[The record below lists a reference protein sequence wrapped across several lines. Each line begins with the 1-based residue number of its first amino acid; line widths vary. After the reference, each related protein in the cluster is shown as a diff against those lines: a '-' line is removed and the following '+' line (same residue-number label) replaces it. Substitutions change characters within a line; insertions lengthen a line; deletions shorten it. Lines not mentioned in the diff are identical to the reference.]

1 MSHARSTTPAAVL
14 EESEEQ
20 PLPLQDKSNFSE
32 GHPDGAASLNDCGDK
47 TVNNDAQSTQFKHS
61 ANTPTGHTG
70 HGTDNAIYDK
80 FPLYHKHIITV
91 VVSFCGFLAPISST
105 SILAA
110 IPEVAATYN
119 TTGTTINISNALYM
133 LFMGLSPLF
142 WGPIGGVWGRRLSL
156 ASSSLIWNMYSLL
169 TPIRYVLNPRFHL
182 TSPLQS
188 GLFYIAP
195 GCGYLLGT
203 FFGGRWADYIVRKW
217 IRKRDGERV
226 PEDRLRAC
234 VPFLGVVLPCCM
246 LIYGWSIEKEKGG
259 IALPVVFMFLQGVAQ
274 LFSFPCLNTYCLD
287 VMQGQSAEVTAAN
300 YVMRYAFAALGSA
313 FCLPAIEKIGVG
325 GFSTISAG
333 FLIVAAGL
341 TWLTTQFG
349 RGWRDAVD
357 ERKKERGAEEGR
369 VGTNENDAA

>member
-1 MSHARSTTPAAVL
+1 
-14 EESEEQ
+14 
-20 PLPLQDKSNFSE
+20 
-32 GHPDGAASLNDCGDK
+32 
-47 TVNNDAQSTQFKHS
+47 
-61 ANTPTGHTG
+61 
-70 HGTDNAIYDK
+70 
-80 FPLYHKHIITV
+80 
-91 VVSFCGFLAPISST
+91 
-105 SILAA
+105 
-110 IPEVAATYN
+110 
-119 TTGTTINISNALYM
+119 
-133 LFMGLSPLF
+133 
-142 WGPIGGVWGRRLSL
+142 
-156 ASSSLIWNMYSLL
+156 MYSLL

-203 FFGGRWADYIVRKW
+203 FFGGRWADYVVRKW

-259 IALPVVFMFLQGVAQ
+259 IPLPVVFMFLQGVAQ

-333 FLIVAAGL
+333 FLIFGAGL
-341 TWLTTQFG
+341 TWMTTQFG
-349 RGWRDAVD
+349 RGWRDVVD

-369 VGTNENDAA
+369 IGTNENDAA